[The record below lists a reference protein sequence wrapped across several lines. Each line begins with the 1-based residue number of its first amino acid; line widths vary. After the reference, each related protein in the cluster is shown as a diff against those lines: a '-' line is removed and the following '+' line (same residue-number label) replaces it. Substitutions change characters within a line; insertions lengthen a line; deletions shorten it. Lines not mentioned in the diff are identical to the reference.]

1 MLNLN
6 FETNDMI
13 DQNIRLHITPLS
25 PDLLSAVLPSSFA
38 HLARNI
44 SYHTLQTFPEND
56 YGYLELPLMEAEK
69 LKKKLNGSILKG
81 KKIRIEEARPRKRAL
96 EDYQKTAQDG
106 PTEAFADEVKRSKR
120 ARRDPATIIGHELSP
135 DRKVKRGWTEPR
147 KVKGWK
153 PTQGSSGQP
162 SSKYTGKQEALFRT
176 RVPPNKARVPKSRSK
191 KDKRTSRDV
200 LVHEFEN
207 STIQP
212 SFLREENTSDQT
224 PAVEYV
230 DGKGWVDKD
239 GQVVEGESSTL
250 QKRERKPAVKDNG
263 NGELIGEEPSKGRK
277 QTRTR
282 AERALLQAKA
292 TLLEDQA
299 DPDDETS
306 SAGSSSDSE
315 SNLSAPSSQF
325 DASKAFS
332 VLKSE
337 TQSTPTPSMHPLEAI
352 FKRPNKAASADIA
365 KPSLE
370 LQTSF
375 SFFEQEAEPPT
386 IVQDTPFNSQEL
398 RSRELRS
405 AAPTPDTAAPSRFNS
420 WGSQQRNEA
429 DSEDEDVEE
438 TTVLEGQAAT
448 VLKMG
453 DSAADKGRPASEFAK
468 FFWENRG
475 DNNRA
480 WKRRAREA
488 KKEKRQRENRQ
499 RSRRF

>member
-1 MLNLN
+1 
-6 FETNDMI
+6 MI
-13 DQNIRLHITPLS
+13 DQKTRLHITPLS
-25 PDLLSAVLPSSFA
+25 PDLLSAVLPPSFA

-44 SYHTLQTFPEND
+44 SYHTLQTFPENT

-96 EDYQKTAQDG
+96 EDYQEATQDE
-106 PTEAFADEVKRSKR
+106 PTEAFADGVKRSKR
-120 ARRDPATIIGHELSP
+120 VKRDLATISGYELSP

-147 KVKGWK
+147 KLKGSK
-153 PTQGSSGQP
+153 STQGSSGQP
-162 SSKYTGKQEALFRT
+162 SSKYTEKQEALFRT
-176 RVPPNKARVPKSRSK
+176 RAPPNKAKVPKSHSK
-191 KDKRTSRDV
+191 KSKRTSRDV
-200 LVHEFEN
+200 LVHEFEK

-212 SFLREENTSDQT
+212 SFLREEDTSDQRQ
-224 PAVEYV
+224 AVEYV

-239 GQVVEGESSTL
+239 GEVVEEESSTVR
-250 QKRERKPAVKDNG
+250 KTTRKPAVKDNE
-263 NGELIGEEPSKGRK
+263 NGKLIEEEPSKVRK
-277 QTRTR
+277 QSRIR
-282 AERALLQAKA
+282 AERALPRAKA
-292 TLLEDQA
+292 TSLEDEA

-325 DASKAFS
+325 DASKATS
-332 VLKSE
+332 VVESE

-352 FKRPNKAASADIA
+352 FKRPTKAASADIA

-375 SFFEQEAEPPT
+375 SFFEQEAEPAT
-386 IVQDTPFNSQEL
+386 VVQDTPFNSQEL
-398 RSRELRS
+398 RPRELRS

-429 DSEDEDVEE
+429 DSGDEGEEE
-438 TTVLEGQAAT
+438 TAVLQGQAAT
-448 VLKMG
+448 PSKIG

-499 RSRRF
+499 RNRRF